1 MKKMV
6 RKLKSYKI
14 QKSFSDM
21 EYDNKKRK
29 TRKEIFL
36 ERMEQ
41 LIPWKTFIA
50 LIEPYYPK
58 AGPKG
63 GRPTIGLEKM
73 LRMYFVQN
81 WFDLSDEA
89 TEDAMTETMSIRHF
103 VGVSFG
109 YEEAPDAIT
118 LLHFRRILET
128 NGLCN
133 QIFIKVNELLVT
145 NGLTI
150 SKGTI
155 VDETIIEAAS
165 STKNEKKKRDPEMHQ
180 TKKGNQWFLGMKAH
194 IGVDAKNGIVHT
206 LTATAANTHDITDA
220 SN

>member
-1 MKKMV
+1 M
-6 RKLKSYKI
+6 
-14 QKSFSDM
+14 
-21 EYDNKKRK
+21 
-29 TRKEIFL
+29 
-36 ERMEQ
+36 
-41 LIPWKTFIA
+41 
-50 LIEPYYPK
+50 IEPYYPK

-103 VGVSFG
+103 VGVSLG

-155 VDETIIEAAS
+155 VDATIIEAAS

-180 TKKGNQWFLGMKAH
+180 TKKGNQWFFGMKAH
-194 IGVDAKNGIVHT
+194 VGVDAKNGIVHT